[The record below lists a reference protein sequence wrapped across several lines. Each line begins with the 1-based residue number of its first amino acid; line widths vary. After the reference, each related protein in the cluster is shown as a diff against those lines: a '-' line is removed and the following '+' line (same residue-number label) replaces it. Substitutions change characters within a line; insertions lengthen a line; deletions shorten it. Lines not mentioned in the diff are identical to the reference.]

1 MKTRDVI
8 LVGVG
13 AVFGYL
19 LVAFMK
25 KRKETGEE
33 VIIEENT
40 EVVVDQAKI
49 DACNKMADDFMAS
62 SRFASGTDLV
72 AVKKAKFD
80 ECMKSK

>member
-49 DACNKMADDFMAS
+49 DACNKMADEAMQ
-62 SRFASGTDLV
+62 LV
-72 AVKKAKFD
+72 KFSETEKAKQFRQSKFD